1 VREAAAPQPRPIGV
15 VSRYV
20 LDMVRAHV
28 REHGLVVWFDPDRH
42 YVELLPEL
50 AGDTPVLQYE
60 GSVFDLRRQADP
72 YLQAETAPMLVIY
85 VPAAAAAVQH
95 GLVEATAA
103 GIVLQPGQ
111 QPWQR
116 NTRLSVVGRAALRPL
131 LGDRATER
139 LEAEIESRRMTLGEL
154 DRLGQQHDV
163 PEILRLVYG
172 AESLEAAALAFLA
185 APDRDAELVGRGAMD
200 SLCTLLEDQF
210 GLAASAPGLA
220 EDLRCTFARHVL
232 LQDLAAA
239 VSAHGLHDALAATMC
254 PNPMHREACV
264 RLAQAWRR
272 RHDLQPAYLELAD
285 MAETRLPVRL
295 EAIPAEA
302 LSAAETFR
310 GGERRVLLWAQ
321 ERLLTDAVPMAV
333 AELAEQ
339 RIRGFWATVDP
350 AWAAHWSLTL
360 AAARILAMTARV
372 REGLR
377 PRPDALALTAAYT
390 EGPEAW
396 CRLDGEQRRFL
407 DLAAKFTAGTVAEDE
422 TRENLI
428 ARVRQRY
435 QEACQELVAAFS
447 AVLVDTRFR
456 IPDLLPQR
464 DLFATAVA
472 PALREGKTA
481 YMLVDGLR
489 YELAEELK
497 ARLGTQ
503 HDVALRAAAAALPT
517 VTEVGMVAAGPGSP
531 AGASLEAGPAG
542 GLAVC
547 MDGEVLRTREDRLR
561 WLAAHAPN
569 GPEGQPARVHSCHLG
584 EFLEKRP
591 SARQKIA
598 AAADLLV
605 LTFTTIDEAGENLD
619 PVAARQLIPQL
630 LDRLVQGIHTVAALG
645 FARVI
650 VTADHGFLL
659 AEPLATDTLVDPPGG
674 ETFVLRRRVWVGHGG
689 ASSPAFVRV
698 SAADLGWQGDLE
710 FAFPLG
716 LAGFRA
722 PGGGTMYLHGGIS
735 PHEVLVPVLA
745 VTLHT
750 PVSRGG
756 EARWRLVPGSSRIT
770 TRFVSVQVAAEA
782 ASALPLE
789 PTGVRVEVRQEQRVL
804 SLMVSAS
811 YGFDERGG
819 VATLRPTPAG
829 ARQPQSMEA
838 NTVTLMLREDPTGPT
853 VSIHLLDAATG
864 QELARVA
871 DIPVAIAL

>member
-1 VREAAAPQPRPIGV
+1 MREAAAQRPRNIGA

-20 LDMVRAHV
+20 LDMVRAQV

-42 YVELLPEL
+42 YTELLPEL
-50 AGDTPVLQYE
+50 AGDTTVLQYAN
-60 GSVFDLRRQADP
+60 SLFDLRRQADP
-72 YLQAETAPMLVIY
+72 YLQSETAPMLVIY
-85 VPAAAAAVQH
+85 VPAAAAAMQH
-95 GLVEATAA
+95 GLVETTAA

-116 NTRLSVVGRAALRPL
+116 NTRLSVVGRAALRPV

-139 LEAEIESRRMTLGEL
+139 LEEEIESKRMTLAEL
-154 DRLGQQHDV
+154 DRLAQQHDV

-172 AESLEAAALAFLA
+172 ADSLEAAALAFLTA
-185 APDRDAELVGRGAMD
+185 TDRDAELVGRGAME

-210 GLAASAPGLA
+210 GLAVPAPGA
-220 EDLRCTFARHVL
+220 PEDLRCTMVRHVL
-232 LQDLAAA
+232 LQDLAASVPA
-239 VSAHGLHDALAATMC
+239 TGLPDALAATMC
-254 PNPMHREACV
+254 PNQLHREACV

-272 RHDLQPAYLELAD
+272 RHDLQPAYLELAAR
-285 MAETRLPVRL
+285 AETRLPVRL
-295 EAIPAEA
+295 DAIPAEA
-302 LSAAETFR
+302 LSVAETFR
-310 GGERRVLLWAQ
+310 GGEQRVLLWAQ
-321 ERLLTDAVPMAV
+321 ERLLTDAAPLVV

-339 RIRGFWATVDP
+339 RIRSFWAAAEP
-350 AWAAHWSLTL
+350 ACAAHWSLTL
-360 AAARILAMTARV
+360 AAARILAMTALV
-372 REGLR
+372 RERLR
-377 PRPDALALTAAYT
+377 TRPDALAIAAAYT
-390 EGPEAW
+390 EGHEAW

-407 DLAAKFTAGTVAEDE
+407 DLAAKVTVGTVAEDE
-422 TRENLI
+422 TREQLI

-435 QEACQELVAAFS
+435 QEACQELVTAFS
-447 AVLVDTRFR
+447 AALVETRFR

-464 DLFATAVA
+464 DVFATAVA
-472 PALREGKTA
+472 PSLREGKTA
-481 YMLVDGLR
+481 YLLVDGLR

-497 ARLGTQ
+497 ARMGTQ
-503 HDVALRAAAAALPT
+503 HDLRLRAAAAALPT
-517 VTEVGMVAAGPGSP
+517 VTEVGMVAAGPGS
-531 AGASLEAGPAG
+531 ADGASLEAGGAG
-542 GLAVC
+542 GLAVR

-561 WLAAHAPN
+561 WLATHAPN
-569 GPEGQPARVHSCHLG
+569 GPEGQPARVQSFHLG

-605 LTFTTIDEAGENLD
+605 LTYTTIDEAGENLD

-659 AEPLATDTLVDPPGG
+659 AEPLSADTLVDPPGG
-674 ETFVLRRRVWVGHGG
+674 ETFVLRRRAWVGHGG
-689 ASSPAFVRV
+689 GSSPAFVRV
-698 SAADLGWQGDLE
+698 SAADLGWKGDLE
-710 FAFPLG
+710 FAFPLT

-722 PGGGTMYLHGGIS
+722 PGGGTIYLHGGIS
-735 PHEVLVPVLA
+735 PHEVLVPVLD
-745 VTLHT
+745 VTVRG

-756 EARWRLVPGSSRIT
+756 EARWRLVLGSSHIT

-782 ASALPLE
+782 ASTLPLE
-789 PTGVRVEVRQEQRVL
+789 PTGVRVEVHQEQRVL

-819 VATLRPTPAG
+819 VATLHPTTVG
-829 ARQPQSMEA
+829 AEHPQSMET
-838 NTVTLMLREDPTGPT
+838 NTVTLMLRDDPTGPT

-864 QELARVA
+864 QELARLA